1 MRTGAVNAADD
12 IDFYRSPSIY
22 NSVLRL
28 KRITEEEKREEKM
41 MKRIHEYEIQIQNQN
56 QTKKYDN
63 MRGRGRGSEKVK
75 NEKDNKNHSQA
86 ALLPIGN
93 NINQNKLTTYETF
106 HSFVWCDDQSM
117 VPTLGT

>member
-41 MKRIHEYEIQIQNQN
+41 MKRIHEYEIQIQNQ
-56 QTKKYDN
+56 TKKYDN

-75 NEKDNKNHSQA
+75 NEKYNKSHSQA
-86 ALLPIGN
+86 PLLSIGN
-93 NINQNKLTTYETF
+93 NINQNKLTSYETF
-106 HSFVWCDDQSM
+106 HNFVWCDDQSM